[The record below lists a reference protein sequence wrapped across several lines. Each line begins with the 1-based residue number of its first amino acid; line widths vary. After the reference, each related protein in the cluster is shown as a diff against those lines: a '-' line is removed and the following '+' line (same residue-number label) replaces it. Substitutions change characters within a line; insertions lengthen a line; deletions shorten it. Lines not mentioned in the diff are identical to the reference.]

1 MPVTGTG
8 NAARFAARPLPGGDT
23 SALAWTGWGR
33 RFPELDLTG
42 CTSLFLVAPH
52 PDDETLGF
60 GAAAATLQSRGV
72 KVQVV
77 SVTDG
82 DASSPGLPL
91 PGRRKLAGIRR
102 TERRGAT
109 GVLGLAPPISLG
121 LPDGEVSTHLRELA
135 DVLTTLLS
143 KAQGAWCAA
152 TWRGDGHPDHEAVGA
167 AAAIATDRTGDR
179 LIEYPLWMWHWAN
192 PNDDAVP
199 WERASRISPNRV
211 GLERKWRAAEIYRT
225 QLEPHRSSQPVLPPF
240 VLDRL
245 RSVGE
250 VVFT

>member
-1 MPVTGTG
+1 MG
-8 NAARFAARPLPGGDT
+8 NATRFAARPLSGGGT
-23 SALAWTGWGR
+23 SALAWDTWGR
-33 RFPELDLTG
+33 RFPELDLTD
-42 CTSLFLVAPH
+42 CKSLFLVAPH

-72 KVQVV
+72 TVQVV

-82 DASSPGLPL
+82 DASYPGLPDRE
-91 PGRRKLAGIRR
+91 RRELARIRR
-102 TERRGAT
+102 TELHGAT
-109 GVLGLAPPISLG
+109 GVLGLPPPISLG
-121 LPDGEVSTHLRELA
+121 LPDGMISTYLCELA
-135 DVLTTLLS
+135 DVLTTLLA
-143 KAQGAWCAA
+143 KTPGAWCAA

-167 AAAIATDRTGDR
+167 AAAVATDRTGER
-179 LIEYPLWMWHWAN
+179 LIEFPLWMWHWAN

-211 GLERKWRAAEIYRT
+211 GLERKWRAAELFRT
-225 QLEPHRSSQPVLPPF
+225 QLEPHRSRQAVLPSF